1 MNVIRKQPH
10 LYGVSARTLFACAVL
25 ALASVCLTLDARAQQ
40 RYSRSFAPRKSVSL
54 LLKNRSG
61 LVEVQ
66 GWERAEIRVTA
77 ILESP
82 AARFTPTLTDEG
94 LIIDVASDNRG
105 RDDVGDV
112 NFHIQVPYDA
122 VVDVQTTRGDITVR
136 NIRGQL
142 VHAHVFSEG
151 DIELTDIRATMVV
164 AENVMG
170 NITFDAELLRG
181 GSYELKSTQGD
192 INMRIFPGSGFTLT
206 ATAPRT
212 RAINIGGF
220 ASMGNFD
227 YQGDNRRVTGH
238 VGDGSAK
245 IIMTN
250 LRGSINLSP
259 RAR

>member
-1 MNVIRKQPH
+1 MNRLRQQPH
-10 LYGVSARTLFACAVL
+10 VRVQLRALFLCAAL
-25 ALASVCLTLDARAQQ
+25 ALASLCLTLDAHAQQ
-40 RYSRSFAPRKSVSL
+40 RYSRSFAPRKNVSL

-77 ILESP
+77 TLESP
-82 AARFTPTLTDEG
+82 AARFTPTLTEDG
-94 LIIDVASDNRG
+94 LIIDVNSDNRG

-136 NIRGQL
+136 NVRGRL

-164 AENVMG
+164 AENVTG

-220 ASMGNFD
+220 ANMGNFD

-259 RAR
+259 RTR

>member
-1 MNVIRKQPH
+1 MNVTHKQPH
-10 LYGVSARTLFACAVL
+10 VRAVRVRTLLVCAAL
-25 ALASVCLTLDARAQQ
+25 ALACLCVATDARAQQ
-40 RYSRSFAPRKSVSL
+40 RYSRSFAPRKNVSL

-61 LVEVQ
+61 LIEVQ
-66 GWERAEIRVTA
+66 GWDRAEIRVTA
-77 ILESP
+77 TLESP
-82 AARFTPTLTDEG
+82 AARFTPTLTDNG
-94 LIIDVASDNRG
+94 LIIDVGSDNRG

-220 ASMGNFD
+220 AHMGNFD

-238 VGDGSAK
+238 VGDGSAR
-245 IIMTN
+245 IVMTN

-259 RAR
+259 RTR

>member
-10 LYGVSARTLFACAVL
+10 VRGRLVRALFACAVL
-25 ALASVCLTLDARAQQ
+25 ALASLWVATDARAQQ

-66 GWERAEIRVTA
+66 GWDRAEIRVTA
-77 ILESP
+77 TLESP
-82 AARFTPTLTDEG
+82 AARFTPTLTDDG

-220 ASMGNFD
+220 ANMGNFD

-238 VGDGSAK
+238 VGDGSAR
-245 IIMTN
+245 IVMTN

-259 RAR
+259 RTR